1 MKRTRI
7 TLAGLLALTG
17 AITVAGCGGGGG
29 GGGSSSNPNSVVTGK
44 VVDVSGAVVPGATVA
59 VENGPRTV
67 TLSQGSYR
75 LEKVAGGVRRIG
87 ASVDVRGR
95 KYSGST
101 QALFQD
107 NLTVTNANIQVSP
120 TDRQATL
127 IGTVFDQS
135 SQRPVSRARV
145 FLAVNVALPDS
156 SGAIVASLVAFSDDR
171 GHYRLQN
178 VPVEDLN
185 GAQFRYTVAASVP
198 GYTNT
203 RFSGIQLRAGET
215 RTVDFGLSG
224 PSNAGRIAP
233 SDVFVQAFTQPN
245 AEIKPH
251 AAGNGSGSPA
261 SAYEKMR
268 RLLSPAYARRVGD
281 RHTARVQKRVA
292 VRPHVAGFG
301 AYAVENDVFWENV
314 GQPNTLVGFNIYQSV
329 GQNPIINTQGSPLR
343 GPLEFLQDPLANFY
357 ADFDPFLVTE
367 QQYNYAVEA
376 YYTDGS
382 ASGFSRLNNG
392 NYEVASVVP
401 LDLLSLVQPS
411 ENQTLSNPVTIRW
424 NFVRGAAS
432 YAVFVY
438 NEFPTVDSNPIV
450 QDTDISSNANSHR
463 LSASLSGG
471 HSYYVVVAALNQDAT
486 ALSFSRII
494 KFRVG

>member
-1 MKRTRI
+1 MKRTRM

-17 AITVAGCGGGGG
+17 AIAVAGCGGGGG

-44 VVDVSGAVVPGATVA
+44 VVDVSGAVIPGATVA

-87 ASVDVRGR
+87 AGVDVRGR

-120 TDRQATL
+120 ADRQATL
-127 IGTVFDQS
+127 TGTVFDRS
-135 SQRPVSRARV
+135 SNRPISRARV
-145 FLAVNVALPDS
+145 FLAVNIAPPDQT
-156 SGAIVASLVAFSDDR
+156 GAIVTSLVAFSDDR

-185 GAQFRYTVAASVP
+185 GTQFSYTVAASVP

-203 RFSGIQLRAGET
+203 RYSGIRLGTSET

-233 SDVFVQAFTQPN
+233 RDVFAQAFTQPN

-251 AAGNGSGSPA
+251 ATGNGSGSA
-261 SAYEKMR
+261 AGAYEKLR

-281 RHTARVQKRVA
+281 RHTAHVQKRIA

-301 AYAVENDVFWENV
+301 SYAVENDVFWENV

-329 GQNPIINTQGSPLR
+329 GQNSIIDTQGNPVR

-357 ADFDPFLVTE
+357 ADFDPFVVAG

-376 YYTDGS
+376 FYTDNRS
-382 ASGFSRLNNG
+382 SGFSRLGNG

-401 LDLLSLVQPS
+401 LGLLSLTQPS
-411 ENQTLSNPVTIRW
+411 EGQTLFNPVTISW
-424 NFVRGAAS
+424 NPVRDAAS

-438 NEFPTVDSNPIV
+438 NEFPTVDSEPIV
-450 QDTDISSNANSHR
+450 QDTNISSNANAHR
-463 LSASLSGG
+463 LTASLSGG
-471 HSYYVVVAALNQDAT
+471 RNYYVVVAAIDQDGT
-486 ALSFSRII
+486 ALSFSRIV